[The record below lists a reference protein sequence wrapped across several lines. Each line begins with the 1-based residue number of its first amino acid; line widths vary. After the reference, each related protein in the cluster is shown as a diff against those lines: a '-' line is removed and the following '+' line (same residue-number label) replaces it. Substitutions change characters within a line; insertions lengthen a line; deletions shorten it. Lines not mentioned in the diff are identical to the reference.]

1 MELNEVEKMAYAK
14 KRNFINKSQA
24 KNAQFIRE
32 GTNYRENR
40 FGSKYAQIEQEYTMI
55 YRDYFYNLLLNLITY
70 ENAPVTFDEKFCEY
84 LLRTTGYCRVAG
96 TDPLNV
102 YVVDYYDKPIQTPSI
117 GGVGWVYD
125 TDTNQQVK
133 KLDGTDQ
140 NLRQI
145 TRINFMDIIEKNGEG
160 YVMMTNKYNGYMPML
175 SNWNDFK
182 LADRVAKTLG
192 TIKATQTYN
201 LLQMK
206 TPYVTYGT
214 KGDLTGKN
222 LYEELVE
229 GIPMIEIEESVGDV
243 KSKIG
248 TIDLNVPNYLPSLK
262 DAFNNEFDEFL
273 TMVGINSVGI
283 DKKERLVANEANSN
297 AQLIEASAN
306 IYLDAR
312 NSQLELLNAV
322 LGTDIKA
329 VLNQESAKQLL
340 QLRQE
345 VNKQLDAEDT
355 MEASP
360 QSI

>member
-1 MELNEVEKMAYAK
+1 MELNEVEKMAYAQ

-40 FGSKYAQIEQEYTMI
+40 FGNKYAQIEQEYTMI

-70 ENAPVTFDEKFCEY
+70 ENAPTTFDEKFCEY

-102 YVVDYYDKPIQTPSI
+102 YVVDYYDKPIQTPTI
-117 GGVGWVYD
+117 GGIGWVYD

-133 KLDGTDQ
+133 KLDGTDK

-145 TRINFMDIIEKNGEG
+145 TRINFMDVMEKNSEG
-160 YVMMTNKYNGYMPML
+160 YVMLTNKYNGYMPML

-182 LADRVAKTLG
+182 LADRVAKTLA

-229 GIPMIEIEESVGDV
+229 GIPLIEVEESVGDV
-243 KSKIG
+243 KQRIG
-248 TIDLNVPNYLPSLK
+248 TIDLNIPNYLPSLK
-262 DAFNNEFDEFL
+262 DAFNCEFDEFL

-345 VNKQLDAEDT
+345 VNRSLEPEDT

>member
-1 MELNEVEKMAYAK
+1 MELNEVEKMAYAQ

-40 FGSKYAQIEQEYTMI
+40 FGNKYAQIEQEYTMI

-70 ENAPVTFDEKFCEY
+70 ENAPTTFDEKFCEY

-102 YVVDYYDKPIQTPSI
+102 YVVDYYDKPIQTPTI
-117 GGVGWVYD
+117 GGIGWVYD

-145 TRINFMDIIEKNGEG
+145 TRINFMDVMEKNGEG
-160 YVMMTNKYNGYMPML
+160 YIMLTNKYNGYIQGL

-206 TPYVTYGT
+206 TPYVMYGD
-214 KGDLTGKN
+214 KGDLTGLN
-222 LYEELVE
+222 LYEQIVE
-229 GIPMIEIEESVGDV
+229 GIPVIQIDGDVGDA
-243 KSKIG
+243 KNKIG
-248 TIDLNVPNYLPSLK
+248 VIDLNIPNYLPSLK
-262 DAFNNEFDEFL
+262 DAFNCEFDELL
-273 TMVGINSVGI
+273 TMVGINSIGI

-345 VNKQLDAEDT
+345 VNRNLQAEDT
-355 MEASP
+355 MQASP

>member
-1 MELNEVEKMAYAK
+1 MELNEVEKMAYAQ

-40 FGSKYAQIEQEYTMI
+40 FGNKYAQIEQEYTMI

-70 ENAPVTFDEKFCEY
+70 ENAPTTFDEKFCEY
-84 LLRTTGYCRVAG
+84 LLRTTGYCRIAG

-102 YVVDYYDKPIQTPSI
+102 YVVDYYDKPIQTPTI
-117 GGVGWVYD
+117 GGIGWVYD

-145 TRINFMDIIEKNGEG
+145 TRINFMDVMEKNGEG
-160 YVMMTNKYNGYMPML
+160 YVMLTNKYNGYMPML

-206 TPYVTYGT
+206 TPYVVYGD
-214 KGDLTGKN
+214 KGDLTGLN
-222 LYEELVE
+222 LYEQIVE
-229 GIPMIEIEESVGDV
+229 GIPIIQIDGDVGDA
-243 KSKIG
+243 KNKIN
-248 TIDLNVPNYLPSLK
+248 TIDLNIPNYLPSLK

-273 TMVGINSVGI
+273 TMVGVNSVGI

-322 LGTDIKA
+322 LGTDIRA

-345 VNKQLDAEDT
+345 VNENLDDEDT
-355 MEASP
+355 MQASP

>member
-1 MELNEVEKMAYAK
+1 MELNEVEKMAYAQ

-40 FGSKYAQIEQEYTMI
+40 FGNKYAQIEQEYTMI

-322 LGTDIKA
+322 LGTNIRA

-340 QLRQE
+340 ELKQE
-345 VNKQLDAEDT
+345 VNNQLDAEDT
-355 MEASP
+355 MQASP

>member
-1 MELNEVEKMAYAK
+1 MELNEVEKMAYAQ

-24 KNAQFIRE
+24 KNSQFIRE

-40 FGSKYAQIEQEYTMI
+40 FGNKYAQIEQEYTMI

-70 ENAPVTFDEKFCEY
+70 ENAPTTFDEKFCEY
-84 LLRTTGYCRVAG
+84 LLRTTGYCRIAG

-102 YVVDYYDKPIQTPSI
+102 YVVDYANKAVATPSI
-117 GGVGWVYD
+117 ANIGYLYD
-125 TDTNQQVK
+125 TDTNVAVK
-133 KLDGTDQ
+133 TLDGTGKD
-140 NLRQI
+140 LKQI
-145 TRINFMDIIEKNGEG
+145 TRLNFMDVMKKQGKG
-160 YVMMTNKYNGYMPML
+160 YVLLTNKFNGYLQGL

-222 LYEELVE
+222 LYEEIVE
-229 GIPMIEIEESVGDV
+229 GIPLIEVEESVGDV
-243 KSKIG
+243 KQRIG
-248 TIDLNVPNYLPSLK
+248 TIDLNIPNYLPSLK
-262 DAFNNEFDEFL
+262 DVFNNEFDEFL

-322 LGTDIKA
+322 LGTNIRA

-340 QLRQE
+340 QLRNE
-345 VNKQLDAEDT
+345 VNQSLEPEDT
-355 MEASP
+355 MESSP

>member
-1 MELNEVEKMAYAK
+1 MELNKVEEMAYHQ
-14 KRNFINKSQA
+14 KRNYINKANKTNSH
-24 KNAQFIRE
+24 FIRE
-32 GTNYRENR
+32 GTNFRENR
-40 FGSKYAQIEQEYTMI
+40 FGNKYAQIEQEYTMI

-84 LLRTTGYCRVAG
+84 LLRTTGYCRIAG

-102 YVVDYYDKPIQTPSI
+102 YVVDYGNKAVATPSI
-117 GGVGWVYD
+117 ANIGYVYD
-125 TDTNQQVK
+125 TDNNSTVK
-133 KLDGTDQ
+133 ALNDNGQ
-140 NLRQI
+140 NLKQI
-145 TRINFMDIIEKNGEG
+145 TRLNFMQIMQETGEG
-160 YVMMTNKYNGYMPML
+160 YVLLTNKYNGYLPML
-175 SNWNDFK
+175 STFNDFK

-206 TPYVTYGT
+206 TPYVVYGT
-214 KGDLTGKN
+214 KGDLTGLN
-222 LYEELVE
+222 LYENIVE
-229 GIPMIEIEESVGDV
+229 GIPAIQIDEDAGDV
-243 KSKIG
+243 RQKIG
-248 TIDLNVPNYLPSLK
+248 TIDLNIPNYLPSLK

-306 IYLDAR
+306 IYLDSR

-340 QLRQE
+340 NLRQQ
-345 VNKQLDAEDT
+345 VNQELDATDT
-355 MEASP
+355 MPASP